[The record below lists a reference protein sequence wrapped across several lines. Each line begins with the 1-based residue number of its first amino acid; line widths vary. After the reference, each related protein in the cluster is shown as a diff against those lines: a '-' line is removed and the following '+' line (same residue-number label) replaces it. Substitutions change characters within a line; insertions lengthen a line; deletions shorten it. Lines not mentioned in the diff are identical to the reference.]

1 MLVNLLPSPHGN
13 HNNKYN
19 KVSSKLKPC
28 TTNGG
33 LIYYLTNTAAKY
45 YRSLIEFTLT
55 NSCYC
60 DISPVQWQIF
70 QWLLFRNKAY
80 IRTLLYRKFCLNTLN
95 TSVFTST
102 FIMSEISMRTRFD
115 QIWLIFGDAIVR
127 IT

>member
-1 MLVNLLPSPHGN
+1 M
-13 HNNKYN
+13 
-19 KVSSKLKPC
+19 
-28 TTNGG
+28 GG

-45 YRSLIEFTLT
+45 YRSLIALTLI

-80 IRTLLYRKFCLNTLN
+80 IRTLLYRKFRLNTLN

-102 FIMSEISMRTRFD
+102 FIMSEISVRTRFD
-115 QIWLIFGDAIVR
+115 QIWLILGDAIVR